1 MRNWFPN
8 NQIKGHLVLGAR
20 EHNHAADPE
29 DFKAKQARAK
39 LREGVEE
46 TGGSVADAVHQVFN
60 KERPNERKSDTFT
73 FSGGRWNTCELQHRG
88 AEASCKVIHLQV
100 QGGEKESC
108 AFYIWSLRVG
118 GDGGW
123 PTSGRYQEGAIWE
136 LSVGVKLWVCD
147 GQQYLWEK
155 SESWISQSS
164 MKKLTLQWPSFRE
177 CV

>member
-8 NQIKGHLVLGAR
+8 NQIKGHLVLGAL

-29 DFKAKQARAK
+29 DYVAKQARAK

-60 KERPNERKSDTFT
+60 KERPNEGKSVTFT
-73 FSGGRWNTCELQHRG
+73 FSGGRWNTCKLKRRG

-100 QGGEKESC
+100 QGGEKESS
-108 AFYIWSLRVG
+108 AFYIWSSRVG
-118 GDGGW
+118 GYGGW
-123 PTSGRYQEGAIWE
+123 PTSGIYQEGAIWE

-155 SESWISQSS
+155 LESWISQSS
-164 MKKLTLQWPSFRE
+164 MKKLTLKWPSFRE